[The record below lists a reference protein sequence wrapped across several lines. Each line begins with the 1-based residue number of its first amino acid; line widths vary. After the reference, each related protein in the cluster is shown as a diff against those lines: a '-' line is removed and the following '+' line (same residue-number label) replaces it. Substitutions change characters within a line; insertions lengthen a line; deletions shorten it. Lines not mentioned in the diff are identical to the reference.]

1 LELHRENP
9 AILKKGLTNNASPI
23 CISFR
28 NQEERK
34 MLRNQNGISVYTVLS
49 IILFAA
55 LIFVLAIPNFYNLDK
70 EQNEEDCINNMKE
83 IWVATTDYL
92 RDTNADFSGDL
103 NILRTTRKAMD
114 NRSYYLGSSSYCPET
129 SRQKLEYKV
138 YGKYVADAIGDEI
151 KHNYGVIVYCPNLDN
166 YPKHFLPKI
175 FYENMEPTQ
184 LQNYMID
191 DLDYIDTETGN
202 NGKRKIEMVEKYIE
216 IWKTDPEAFNK
227 RKTDSTSLRAILFP
241 ENFGLQGPN

>member
-1 LELHRENP
+1 
-9 AILKKGLTNNASPI
+9 
-23 CISFR
+23 
-28 NQEERK
+28 

-55 LIFVLAIPNFYNLDK
+55 LIFVLAIPNFYNLGK
-70 EQNEEDCINNMKE
+70 EQNVEDCINHMKE

-129 SRQKLEYKV
+129 SRQKIEYV
-138 YGKYVADAIGDEI
+138 VFGKYVAETIGTEV
-151 KHNYGVIVYCPNLDN
+151 KHNYGVIVYCPNLDQ
-166 YPKHFLPKI
+166 YPKHFLPKV

-191 DLDYIDTETGN
+191 DLDYIDTETGS
-202 NGKRKIEMVEKYIE
+202 NGKRKKELVEQYIQ
-216 IWKTDPEAFNK
+216 IWKTDPDAFTK
-227 RKTDSTSLRAILFP
+227 RKADSTSLRAILFP
-241 ENFGLQGPN
+241 ENFGMTNSN

>member
-1 LELHRENP
+1 
-9 AILKKGLTNNASPI
+9 
-23 CISFR
+23 
-28 NQEERK
+28 

-70 EQNEEDCINNMKE
+70 EQNVEDCINNMKE

-103 NILRTTRKAMD
+103 NVLRTTRKAMD
-114 NRSYYLGSSSYCPET
+114 SRSYYLGSASYCPET
-129 SRQKLEYKV
+129 SRQKHEYIV
-138 YGKYVADAIGDEI
+138 FGKYVADTIGDEV
-151 KHNYGVIVYCPNLDN
+151 KHNYGVIVYCPNLHQ
-166 YPKHFLPKI
+166 YPQHFLPKI

-191 DLDYIDTETGN
+191 DLDYINTETGT
-202 NGKRKIEMVEKYIE
+202 NGSRKKEMLEKYIE
-216 IWKTDPEAFNK
+216 IWKTDPDAFTK
-227 RKTDSTSLRAILFP
+227 RKTDSTALRAILFP
-241 ENFGLQGPN
+241 ENFGMANNN